1 MDLVITPQGLVDPS
15 VLNHLT
21 ELRELNSVRHI
32 NHGVLVVPDAITA
45 AFLHHNH
52 VQSLAVASVGVAEE
66 PLVQAVGEVPEVLPH
81 PVSGQRAIVLQSLLE
96 REGDKDRVIK
106 MDLVSILY

>member
-1 MDLVITPQGLVDPS
+1 MDLVITPQGLIDPS

-21 ELRELNSVRHI
+21 ELRKLNSGRHI
-32 NHGVLVVPDAITA
+32 NHGVLGVPDAITA
-45 AFLHHNH
+45 TFLHHDH
-52 VQSLAVASVGVAEE
+52 VQSLAVASEGIIEE

-81 PVSGQRAIVLQSLLE
+81 TVSGQRAEVLQSLLE

>member
-21 ELRELNSVRHI
+21 ELREPNSVRHI

-81 PVSGQRAIVLQSLLE
+81 PVRSQRSEVLQSLLE

-106 MDLVSILY
+106 MDLV

>member
-1 MDLVITPQGLVDPS
+1 MDPVITPQGLVDPS

-21 ELRELNSVRHI
+21 ELSELNSGRHI

-45 AFLHHNH
+45 AFFHHDH
-52 VQSLAVASVGVAEE
+52 VQTLAITSVGIAEE
-66 PLVQAVGEVPEVLPH
+66 PLIQTVREVPEVLPH
-81 PVSGQRAIVLQSLLE
+81 PVRGQRAIILQSLLE

-106 MDLVSILY
+106 MDLV

>member
-1 MDLVITPQGLVDPS
+1 MDLVITPQGLIDPS
-15 VLNHLT
+15 VLNHST
-21 ELRELNSVRHI
+21 KLRDLNSVRHI

-45 AFLHHNH
+45 AFLYHNH
-52 VQSLAVASVGVAEE
+52 VQSLAVASEDITEE
-66 PLVQAVGEVPEVLPH
+66 SLVQAVGEVPEVLPR

-106 MDLVSILY
+106 MDLV

>member
-21 ELRELNSVRHI
+21 ELRELNSGRHI
-32 NHGVLVVPDAITA
+32 NHSVLVVPDAITA

-52 VQSLAVASVGVAEE
+52 VQSLAVTSVGIAEE

-81 PVSGQRAIVLQSLLE
+81 SVSGQRAIVLQSLLE

-106 MDLVSILY
+106 MDLV

>member
-21 ELRELNSVRHI
+21 ELRELNSGRHF
-32 NHGVLVVPDAITA
+32 NHCVLVVPDAITA
-45 AFLHHNH
+45 AFLYHDH
-52 VQSLAVASVGVAEE
+52 VQSLAVTSAGIAEE
-66 PLVQAVGEVPEVLPH
+66 PLVQAVGEVPEVLPR

-96 REGDKDRVIK
+96 REGDEDRVIK
-106 MDLVSILY
+106 MDLV

>member
-15 VLNHLT
+15 VLNHST
-21 ELRELNSVRHI
+21 ELRELNSGRHI
-32 NHGVLVVPDAITA
+32 NHGVLVVSDAITA

-52 VQSLAVASVGVAEE
+52 VQSLAITSVGIAEE

-81 PVSGQRAIVLQSLLE
+81 PVRSQRSEVLQSLLE

-106 MDLVSILY
+106 MDLV

>member
-15 VLNHLT
+15 VLNHST
-21 ELRELNSVRHI
+21 ELSELNSGRHI

-52 VQSLAVASVGVAEE
+52 VQSLAITSVGIAEE

-81 PVSGQRAIVLQSLLE
+81 PVSGQRTVVLQSLLE

-106 MDLVSILY
+106 MDLV